1 MKTITLLMTGLLGL
15 WGPSVLADALNVDP
29 SGNVGIGIADPQF
42 KFHAVVNDPGFPSGM
57 MLENENSSSD
67 FVGFRLKTALGEI
80 HFNNSQQEF
89 RINIVDGDT
98 RELNLNATGD
108 LDIAGS
114 YGQLSSR
121 TVKTDI
127 HELDGHLVLDKLV
140 QLEVKEWRYKKEA
153 GERHV
158 GPMAEDFYA
167 AFGLGPDSKHVS
179 PGDMA
184 GVSLAAAKALHKKV
198 EDQRETIEEQRGQ
211 LEQLRT
217 KVEELE
223 ELRRQVAHI
232 EAQPSDRVAVA
243 E

>member
-1 MKTITLLMTGLLGL
+1 MKAKLVLLSGVLGL

-29 SGNVGIGIADPQF
+29 SGSVGIGTTDPQF
-42 KFHAVVNDPGFPSGM
+42 KFHAVVNDPGFPTGM
-57 MLENENSSSD
+57 MLENENLSSD
-67 FVGFRLKTALGEI
+67 FIGFRLKTALGEI

-89 RINIVDGDT
+89 RVNIVDGDPQ
-98 RELNLNATGD
+98 ELNLNATGD

-127 HELDGHLVLDKLV
+127 HELDGHLVLDKLAR
-140 QLEVKEWRYKKEA
+140 LGVKEWSYKKEA
-153 GERHV
+153 GERHA

-167 AFGLGPDSKHVS
+167 AFGLGPDNKHVS

-198 EDQRETIEEQRGQ
+198 EDQRGTIEEQRRQ

-223 ELRRQVAHI
+223 ELRRQMGRI
-232 EAQPSDRVAVA
+232 EAQLSDRVAA
-243 E
+243 AD